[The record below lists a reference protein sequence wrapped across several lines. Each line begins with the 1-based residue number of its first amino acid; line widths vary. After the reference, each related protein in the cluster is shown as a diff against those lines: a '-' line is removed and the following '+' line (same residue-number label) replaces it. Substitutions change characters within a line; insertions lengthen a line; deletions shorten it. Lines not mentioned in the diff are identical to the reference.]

1 VIELREEPN
10 PYAPPDPAADVR
22 WQEREGRELQI
33 LASRG
38 TRFGAVI
45 LDNLLYA
52 GCMVPAGILLA
63 VMIQANPIRA
73 LEDMWTFAMPVAL
86 GMLAMLGL
94 AIYQWYLI
102 ATTGQTLGK
111 KWLGIKIVKMDGG
124 DVDFVSGVVLRSWV
138 IGFIGMVPYIGGC
151 VGLLDALWIFG
162 EEHRCLHDHIAGTK
176 VVLTSM
182 RVVN

>member
-1 VIELREEPN
+1 MELRDEPN
-10 PYAPPDPAADVR
+10 PYAPPDPAADIR
-22 WQEREGRELQI
+22 WQERAGLELQI

-52 GCMVPAGILLA
+52 GCMVPAGIIMF
-63 VMIQANPIRA
+63 VMLQSNPIQAMQEWSI
-73 LEDMWTFAMPVAL
+73 LMPVVL
-86 GMLAMLGL
+86 GILAMLGL

-102 ATTGQTLGK
+102 STTGQTLGK
-111 KWLGIKIVKMDGG
+111 KWLGIKIVKMDGS

-182 RVVN
+182 RVVD